1 MPTPAFDYHT
11 AFSRN
16 IGWVTAAEQA
26 ALAGKRIAI
35 AGLGG
40 VGGSHLLTAV
50 RMGIG
55 RFSIS
60 DPDAFE
66 LVNFNR
72 QAGASLRHLHRPKI
86 EVLAELA
93 RDINPDLD
101 IRPFPEGVNAGN
113 VDRFLDSADV
123 YLDGLDFFAVAARRL
138 VFAACAERGIPA
150 VTAAPLGMGA
160 ALLVFLPG
168 RMTFEEYFRLDGQPD
183 DEQLLRFLLGLS
195 PAMLQM
201 PYLVDPTRVDLAAH
215 SGPSTPMGCELC
227 AGLAVTQVLKLLL
240 GRGPILAA
248 PWGLQF
254 DAYRNRLATTWR
266 PGGNRN
272 PLQRLGLAVARRRL
286 TAKLRGD
293 R

>member
-86 EVLAELA
+86 EVRAELKT
-93 RDINPDLD
+93 DIVQVKVDLLKWLV
-101 IRPFPEGVNAGN
+101 P
-113 VDRFLDSADV
+113 LM
-123 YLDGLDFFAVAARRL
+123 FAQVAA
-138 VFAACAERGIPA
+138 I
-150 VTAAPLGMGA
+150 A
-160 ALLVFLPG
+160 ALV
-168 RMTFEEYFRLDGQPD
+168 
-183 DEQLLRFLLGLS
+183 
-195 PAMLQM
+195 
-201 PYLVDPTRVDLAAH
+201 
-215 SGPSTPMGCELC
+215 
-227 AGLAVTQVLKLLL
+227 KLL
-240 GRGPILAA
+240 
-248 PWGLQF
+248 
-254 DAYRNRLATTWR
+254 
-266 PGGNRN
+266 
-272 PLQRLGLAVARRRL
+272 
-286 TAKLRGD
+286 
-293 R
+293 